1 LHLLSLTQSGE
12 PTFVKAAFHTPRSW
26 AAFPDLC
33 DHPDLPDCELGSS
46 FWPLQACHL
55 ETIIWLC
62 FKALTKI
69 TRIQN
74 AVNFS
79 SACAVRRTGGR
90 AGPAP
95 GNWPLGFIPKLRAER
110 RLAAAFARA
119 KIKRAWYRAEHRT
132 ISAGRT
138 PARFPGARLCEPQ
151 GVACKTDVENGFAVT
166 LPTARGGSQTRAPK
180 YTPWISGPAPDAPPL
195 FPPLIF
201 LMTLLNRT

>member
-1 LHLLSLTQSGE
+1 MVNRFVILTTRRLSFKQPFRIQAKGSKTTCPILHLLSLTQSGE

-33 DHPDLPDCELGSS
+33 DQPDLPDCELGSS

-95 GNWPLGFIPKLRAER
+95 GNWPLGFIPKLRASLKAEG
-110 RLAAAFARA
+110 LDFPYWEHVHSFTFPAF
-119 KIKRAWYRAEHRT
+119 
-132 ISAGRT
+132 
-138 PARFPGARLCEPQ
+138 F
-151 GVACKTDVENGFAVT
+151 
-166 LPTARGGSQTRAPK
+166 
-180 YTPWISGPAPDAPPL
+180 
-195 FPPLIF
+195 
-201 LMTLLNRT
+201 